1 MTKLVKFP
9 FPWAETS
16 GTAIPCKGY
25 RHNTPDNS
33 DYDCAYEHAPE
44 CERCLCAGGTIN
56 PKTGKAATPAQR
68 LASLTEILA
77 KRDDQL
83 RKAEED
89 LRQATEQARAD
100 RAALHELM
108 HLLMVARAL
117 LEPLRRIGQ
126 AYHDNALDDEARKY
140 WGPDNDPHENTTDPK
155 NIVLYSG
162 RGGKELLT
170 LDDCLAALGAT
181 KSIEKKTGELVLVGE
196 PHEVRTPS
204 CTKEKCPSCPMVNRG
219 CPGVKP

>member
-1 MTKLVKFP
+1 MLNTPPKNP
-9 FPWAETS
+9 A
-16 GTAIPCKGY
+16 AIPCKGY
-25 RHNTPDNS
+25 QHNTPDNS
-33 DYDCAYEHAPE
+33 DFDCAYEHAPE

-83 RKAEED
+83 CKAEED
-89 LRQATEQARAD
+89 LRQVQADLAFEKEKCRTLEPLV
-100 RAALHELM
+100 RLG
-108 HLLMVARAL
+108 RNL

-126 AYHDNALDDEARKY
+126 AYHNNALDDEARKY

-181 KSIEKKTGELVLVGE
+181 KNIEKLAASVRVYVRPQSE
-196 PHEVRTPS
+196 PHEVLTPS
-204 CTKEKCPSCPMVNRG
+204 CTKEKCVLCPMINRG

>member
-1 MTKLVKFP
+1 MIRMRVEKP
-9 FPWAETS
+9 A
-16 GTAIPCKGY
+16 AIPCKGCQ
-25 RHNTPDNS
+25 HNTPDNS
-33 DYDCAYEHAPE
+33 DFDCAYEHAPE
-44 CERCLCAGGTIN
+44 CERCVCAGGTIN

-77 KRDDQL
+77 KRDEALRNVEDDLCKVEEALREEMDRCRTLEQL
-83 RKAEED
+83 
-89 LRQATEQARAD
+89 LRLGLNT
-100 RAALHELM
+100 
-108 HLLMVARAL
+108 

-181 KSIEKKTGELVLVGE
+181 KNIEKLAASVRVYVRPQSE
-196 PHEVRTPS
+196 PHEVLTPS
-204 CTKEKCPSCPMVNRG
+204 CTKDKCVLCPMINRG